1 MSTDAN
7 GASLL
12 REALLTDHGS
22 AGPYESYQRLR
33 AAHPVLQTSSG
44 VVGLSR
50 HRDCDS
56 ALRDRTLGKA
66 DESLGFGLTE
76 VPDALQRRA
85 MHRFR
90 RTMLF
95 RNPPDHTRLRRLI
108 TDVFTTRHV
117 ELLRAGIVATIEHL
131 LSEMAGKSTVDVMTD
146 LALPL
151 PVNVIGDLLGVP
163 AEGRDLAANLV
174 RDLVAPL
181 EPMSDAQAIRQ
192 AAHAED
198 QLAEY
203 LGTLLADKRIH
214 PADDLLSRL
223 AAAHGE
229 DSLDDD
235 ECVGTAI
242 LLFAAGF
249 ETTTNLIGNG
259 LAALLANPDQAD
271 LLRRRP
277 ALSANAVE
285 ELLRYDAPIQT
296 NGRTVLEPTQI
307 AGVDLEPGQVVLIL
321 LGAANR
327 DPDHIKCPD
336 TLDITRTV
344 WRPLSF
350 GAGIHFCLG
359 AALARME
366 GAELFPRLLNRF
378 PELAATGEATWRPGL
393 SFRGLISL
401 PVTTQ

>member
-44 VVGLSR
+44 VVVLSR

-163 AEGRDLAANLV
+163 AEGRDLAVLTG
-174 RDLVAPL
+174 
-181 EPMSDAQAIRQ
+181 
-192 AAHAED
+192 H
-198 QLAEY
+198 
-203 LGTLLADKRIH
+203 
-214 PADDLLSRL
+214 
-223 AAAHGE
+223 
-229 DSLDDD
+229 
-235 ECVGTAI
+235 VG
-242 LLFAAGF
+242 
-249 ETTTNLIGNG
+249 
-259 LAALLANPDQAD
+259 Q
-271 LLRRRP
+271 
-277 ALSANAVE
+277 S
-285 ELLRYDAPIQT
+285 
-296 NGRTVLEPTQI
+296 
-307 AGVDLEPGQVVLIL
+307 
-321 LGAANR
+321 
-327 DPDHIKCPD
+327 
-336 TLDITRTV
+336 
-344 WRPLSF
+344 
-350 GAGIHFCLG
+350 
-359 AALARME
+359 
-366 GAELFPRLLNRF
+366 
-378 PELAATGEATWRPGL
+378 
-393 SFRGLISL
+393 
-401 PVTTQ
+401 